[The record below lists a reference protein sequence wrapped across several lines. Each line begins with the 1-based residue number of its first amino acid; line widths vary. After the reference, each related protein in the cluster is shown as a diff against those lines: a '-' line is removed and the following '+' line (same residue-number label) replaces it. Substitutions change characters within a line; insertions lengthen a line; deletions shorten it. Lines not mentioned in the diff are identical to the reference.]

1 MKELTVLSGKGGTG
15 KTSLVG
21 AFAVLAENKVMV
33 DCDVDAAD
41 LHLILKPEVK
51 ETNDFYG
58 LNEYLINRDIC
69 IECGKCEELCRFK
82 AIDNFQ
88 IDVISCEG
96 CGICFLACPVSAI
109 ETKERICGQ
118 WFISKTEHGPL
129 VHAKLGIAQEN
140 SGKLVAEVRK
150 AAKKMAQKEGISL
163 VITDGSPGI
172 GCPVIASLSG
182 TDLVLIVTE
191 PTVSGAHD
199 LERILDL
206 CAHFKIK
213 SLVCINKFDLNL
225 KKTREIEELCKE
237 RNVEVAGRI
246 DYDPIFTKALISGL
260 PVLEF
265 SSRLSTNEN
274 ERVCRKIKTLWE
286 NIYEKLNV

>member
-1 MKELTVLSGKGGTG
+1 MIQEVTVLSGKGGTG
-15 KTSLVG
+15 KTSLV
-21 AFAVLAENKVMV
+21 ASFAALAENKVMV

-58 LNEYLINRDIC
+58 LNEYLINKDIC
-69 IECGKCEELCRFK
+69 IECGKCEELCRFD

-88 IDVISCEG
+88 IDGLYCEG

-109 ETKERICGQ
+109 ETKERVCGQ
-118 WFISKTEHGPL
+118 WFISKTEYGPL

-150 AAKKMAQKEGISL
+150 AAKKMAQKKGIPL

-182 TDLVLIVTE
+182 TNLVLIVTE

-225 KKTREIEELCKE
+225 KKTREIKELCKE
-237 RNVEVAGRI
+237 RSVEVVGKI
-246 DYDPIFTKALISGL
+246 NYDSIFTEALIKGV
-260 PVLEF
+260 PVVEF
-265 SSRLSTNEN
+265 SDGETSRRIKSLWGNLYNKLSS
-274 ERVCRKIKTLWE
+274 
-286 NIYEKLNV
+286 